1 MGKTAFIFPG
11 QGAQYVGMARDFY
24 DAFPECRD
32 AVDQAAD
39 LLDFNLRG
47 ILFDE
52 NELIH
57 KTEYTQAAMLVA
69 EVCILRGVTLTGK
82 TMDVTAGLSLGDAKA
97 LVDGAPKAVKEGVSK
112 EEAESIKGQ
121 LEEAGAE
128 VEVK

>member
-82 TMDVTAGLSLGDAKA
+82 TMDVTAGLSLGEYSARWTTPTPCA
-97 LVDGAPKAVKEGVSK
+97 WCASAAYTWRTPFRRERAVCPPS
-112 EEAESIKGQ
+112 
-121 LEEAGAE
+121 
-128 VEVK
+128 